1 MQGQGR
7 DFSIFII
14 QQSNRFRFNKG
25 MLLNVGVSL
34 LRRSDYDYF
43 VFHDVDLTPSE
54 IGQVPYDYPFGTSLS
69 SFHISKPL
77 EKFSPYRCADHHNW
91 LSQSAAS
98 PNVGLSSF
106 LNILATSTVSM

>member
-69 SFHISKPL
+69 SFHDPKPL
-77 EKFSPYRCADHHNW
+77 DKIHRTVVLTTTIGSPEVLPLQVLY
-91 LSQSAAS
+91 
-98 PNVGLSSF
+98 
-106 LNILATSTVSM
+106 I